1 MNYELWL
8 KTHRT
13 HSTKLTMIDVELFF
27 AILKKKRGELKCP
40 VIQNGVA

>member
-1 MNYELWL
+1 MF
-8 KTHRT
+8 
-13 HSTKLTMIDVELFF
+13 DVELFF